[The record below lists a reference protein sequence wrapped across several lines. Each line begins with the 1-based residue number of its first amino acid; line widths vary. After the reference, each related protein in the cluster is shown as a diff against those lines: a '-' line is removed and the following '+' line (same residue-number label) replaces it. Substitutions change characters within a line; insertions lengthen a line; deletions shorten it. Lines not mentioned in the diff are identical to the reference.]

1 MIRELVTDE
10 EILSRPCE
18 KVEAEDPELVQDLID
33 TLAATEEGCCIAANQ
48 IGVTK
53 AVCVYLDES
62 DETPHVMYN
71 PKILLG
77 LGPDYQIEGCLTR
90 EEPTRVKRFK
100 KVKVSYDE
108 PVDGELKPRKRN
120 YTGWTAQMV
129 QHMVDHC
136 HGKLV

>member
-10 EILSRPCE
+10 AILSTPCE
-18 KVEAEDPELVQDLID
+18 RLDAEDPELVQDLID
-33 TLAATEEGCCIAANQ
+33 TLEATDEGCCIAANQ

-53 AVCVYLDES
+53 QVFVYLDER
-62 DETPHVMYN
+62 DNTPRVMYN

-77 LGPDYQIEGCLTR
+77 LAPGYQVEGCLTR
-90 EEPTRVKRFK
+90 PEPTKVKRFQK
-100 KVKVSYDE
+100 IKLSFDD
-108 PVDGELKPRKRN
+108 PTGEGLKNRKLN
-120 YTGWTAQMV
+120 FTGWNAQMI

>member
-10 EILSRPCE
+10 EILSKPCE
-18 KVEAEDPELVQDLID
+18 RLEAEDPELVQDLID
-33 TLAATEEGCCIAANQ
+33 TLASIEEGCCLAANQ

-53 AVCVYLDES
+53 AVFVYVVEGDEA
-62 DETPHVMYN
+62 PHVMYN

-77 LGPDYQIEGCLTR
+77 LGPVIEQEGCLTR
-90 EEPTRVKRFK
+90 SEPTRVKRFK
-100 KVKVSYDE
+100 KIKLSFDE
-108 PVDGELKPRKRN
+108 PVNGELKTRRLN
-120 YTGWTAQMV
+120 FTGFTAQMI